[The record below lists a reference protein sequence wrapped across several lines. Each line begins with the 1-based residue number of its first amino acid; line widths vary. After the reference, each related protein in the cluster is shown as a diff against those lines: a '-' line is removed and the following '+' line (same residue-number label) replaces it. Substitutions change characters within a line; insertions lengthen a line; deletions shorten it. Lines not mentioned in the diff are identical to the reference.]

1 MNPDSERL
9 SKLKSIIAS
18 LQTSLHNKHS
28 ASGALK
34 TYDPIPYTPAWE
46 YIDDTKCEPLEYKT
60 YTTTAGTGG
69 DAMYDAHIKNDR
81 RLILKVKA
89 ISAGLDKIGKYDVG
103 SQEDETVGENNNM
116 PELTEDEQ
124 EASVE
129 NLNESVEAS
138 IPEYH
143 RGTVDNPFI
152 YDGTLYE
159 LEKFLLTI
167 VFVAGKNATVQQK
180 KVDQLIELIKRDI
193 GSFSVEQLGPLSAAY
208 NSLSEADLAIKIN
221 EWLTEVKSGQYKR
234 LNVCISSLCAQLGKG
249 TIDLRSCTRAQLNR
263 VKGIGYKSA
272 SMFLMFSRKNWAGA
286 CLDTHI
292 LKYMRDEMKVTD
304 VPVATP
310 SSKYEY
316 LNLENQFLAQAKS
329 LNMKPAELDFMVWSK
344 YRKKEKEA
352 PTAVL
357 KEKE

>member
-1 MNPDSERL
+1 MNPDSEKL
-9 SKLKSIIAS
+9 SKLKSIISS
-18 LQTSLHNKHS
+18 LQSSLHNKYYTLTS
-28 ASGALK
+28 A
-34 TYDPIPYTPAWE
+34 PIWE
-46 YIDDTKCEPLEYKT
+46 YEDATYGRPLEYKK
-60 YTTTAGTGG
+60 YTTAGTSGG
-69 DAMYDAHIKNDR
+69 DPLYAEYNESDR
-81 RLILKVKA
+81 QFILKVKDIA
-89 ISAGLDKIGKYDVG
+89 AGLDKIKTYDIG

-116 PELTEDEQ
+116 PDLTEDEQ
-124 EASVE
+124 EASVD

-208 NSLSEADLAIKIN
+208 NSLSEADLAVKIN

-234 LNVCISSLCAQLGKG
+234 LNVCISSLCTQLGKG

-272 SMFLMFSRKNWAGA
+272 SMFLMFSRNNWAGA

-292 LKYMRDEMKVTD
+292 LKYMRDEMKVAD
-304 VPVATP
+304 VPNATP

-316 LNLENQFLAQAKS
+316 LNLENQFLAHAKS
-329 LNMKPAELDFMVWSK
+329 LNMKPAELDFMVWSQ

-352 PTAVL
+352 PPVA
-357 KEKE
+357 KE